1 LESITGLARSGPARI
16 DLRDH
21 FGQGA
26 AMKIFAV
33 GILAM
38 VLVGCVIGGNTAK
51 PAPPPQPVAAA
62 YRVTVG
68 KNDAPPDAVELGPI
82 AGTHGGGCGNWGERG
97 NFEGAMVQLR
107 NVAAMRQANYV
118 MLVSTV
124 EPHFE
129 PGCHNN
135 EFTIRGV
142 AYRIPASVAPQASPP
157 PPSWQPGALQ
167 STTAPVGT
175 SACYPP
181 CSPGYR
187 CEGQSCVAMCNPAC
201 GAGQVCRQ
209 DRTCAPAPT
218 LAPMIAPTTAPAPA
232 PTTTPAPA
240 PAPSPSP
247 R

>member
-1 LESITGLARSGPARI
+1 
-16 DLRDH
+16 
-21 FGQGA
+21 
-26 AMKIFAV
+26 MKLFAV
-33 GILAM
+33 GILGM

-51 PAPPPQPVAAA
+51 PAPSPQQVEAA

-82 AGTHGGGCGNWGERG
+82 EAAHGSGCGSWGQRG
-97 NFEGAMVQLR
+97 TFEGAMFQLR

-135 EFTIRGV
+135 EFVIRGV
-142 AYRIPASVAPQASPP
+142 AYRIPTAVASPSSP
-157 PPSWQPGALQ
+157 TALQPGALQ
-167 STTAPVGT
+167 PSAAPAGT

-187 CEGQSCVAMCNPAC
+187 CEGQTCVAMCNPAC

-218 LAPMIAPTTAPAPA
+218 IAPAPVPTIAPAPA
-232 PTTTPAPA
+232 PTTTPAPT
-240 PAPSPSP
+240 PSP

>member
-1 LESITGLARSGPARI
+1 
-16 DLRDH
+16 
-21 FGQGA
+21 
-26 AMKIFAV
+26 MKLFAV

-38 VLVGCVIGGNTAK
+38 VLVGCVIGGNSAK
-51 PAPPPQPVAAA
+51 PAPSPQQVANA
-62 YRVTVG
+62 YRVVVG

-82 AGTHGGGCGNWGERG
+82 EAIHGAGCGSWGERG
-97 NFEGAMVQLR
+97 SFEGAMFQLR

-135 EFTIRGV
+135 EFVIRGV
-142 AYRIPASVAPQASPP
+142 AYRIPASVAPQASRPP
-157 PPSWQPGALQ
+157 PPPPGALQ
-167 STTAPVGT
+167 PSTAPAGT

-187 CEGQSCVAMCNPAC
+187 CEAQSCVAMCNPAC

-218 LAPMIAPTTAPAPA
+218 LAPTTAPAPA
-232 PTTTPAPA
+232 PTTTPAPSS
-240 PAPSPSP
+240 PSSPSPSP